1 MKKSTL
7 LLINPMSSLENL
19 AILILKKKKKMKLY
33 IMMQSMNL
41 DICFFKAKNNLKIN
55 KRQENVKN

>member
-1 MKKSTL
+1 
-7 LLINPMSSLENL
+7 
-19 AILILKKKKKMKLY
+19 MKLY

-55 KRQENVKN
+55 KRQENVKNQNKQTMMINNFHQQIYLKC